1 MPDEF
6 EDHQTGLTSPA
17 WGAAAIVPSDAVPLA
32 QTTRAI
38 YVGQAGDLRLHMAS
52 AEVVTL
58 TAVPAGTL
66 LPLRVVQ
73 VLATGTTA
81 GALVGLR

>member
-17 WGAAAIVPSDAVPLA
+17 WAAVAIVPSDSVPLA

-38 YVGQAGDLRLHMAS
+38 YVGQTGNLRLRMAS
-52 AEVVTL
+52 TDVVTL
-58 TAVPAGTL
+58 ASVPAGAM
-66 LPLRVVQ
+66 LPLRVAQ

-81 GALVGLR
+81 GALIGLR

>member
-17 WGAAAIVPSDAVPLA
+17 WAAAATVPSDGVPLA

-38 YVGQAGDLRLHMAS
+38 YVGQAGDLRLRMAS
-52 AEVVTL
+52 ADVVTL
-58 TAVPAGTL
+58 TAVPAGAM
-66 LPLRVVQ
+66 LPLRVAQ
-73 VLATGTTA
+73 VMATGTTA

>member
-1 MPDEF
+1 MSDEF

-17 WGAAAIVPSDAVPLA
+17 RAAAIVPSDSGALA
-32 QTTRAI
+32 QITRAI
-38 YVGQAGDLRLHMAS
+38 YVGQAGDLRLRMAS
-52 AEVVTL
+52 SDVVTL
-58 TAVPAGTL
+58 MAVPAGAL
-66 LPLRVVQ
+66 LPLRVAQ

>member
-1 MPDEF
+1 MSDQF

-17 WGAAAIVPSDAVPLA
+17 WAAAAIVPSDSVALT

-38 YVGQAGDLRLHMAS
+38 YVGQAGNLRLRMAS
-52 AEVVTL
+52 ADVVTL
-58 TAVPAGTL
+58 TAVPAGSL
-66 LPLRVVQ
+66 LPLRVAQ

>member
-17 WGAAAIVPSDAVPLA
+17 WGAAAIAPSDAGQLPL
-32 QTTRAI
+32 TTRAI
-38 YVGQAGDLRLHMAS
+38 YVGQGGNLRLRMAS
-52 AEVVTL
+52 NDVVTFF
-58 TAVPAGTL
+58 AVPAGSL
-66 LPLRVVQ
+66 LPLRVAQ

-81 GALVGLR
+81 AGLVGLR

>member
-1 MPDEF
+1 MLDEF

-17 WGAAAIVPSDAVPLA
+17 WAAAAIVPSDSVALS

-38 YVGQAGDLRLHMAS
+38 YVGQAGNLRLRMAS
-52 AEVVTL
+52 ADVVTL
-58 TAVPAGTL
+58 TAVPAGAF
-66 LPLRVVQ
+66 LPLRVSH

>member
-17 WGAAAIVPSDAVPLA
+17 WGAVAIVPSDSVPIAL
-32 QTTRAI
+32 TTRAV
-38 YVGQAGDLRLHMAS
+38 YVGQGGDLRLRMAS
-52 AEVVTL
+52 GETVTL
-58 TAVPAGTL
+58 NAVPGGSL
-66 LPLRVVQ
+66 LPLRVTQ

-81 GALVGLR
+81 AGVVGLR